1 MADEKSGP
9 VKPPVLD
16 LKARPAESKPASKP
30 DTAKPDMSKPDT
42 AKPDAAKPDK
52 PATASA
58 APKPAEPAKPA
69 ESVTKP
75 NAAPAAAAERPSP
88 VLAML
93 GGGVIGLAAAYGLAW
108 AGLWPA
114 PPTPAL
120 QPDPRIAQL
129 QVAIPELQTV
139 TQTTQS
145 ELAALNQRIGSLETA
160 APAAGDAA
168 QAPAVDLGAVEADI
182 AALTARV
189 EALGNAA
196 PAGSSDEDLAALRS
210 ELSGLSGRVDELG
223 ARLGTTEASLQ
234 TLNASVADTKA
245 ALAEQPADIG
255 AVLQLPLVLSG
266 FEAAFASGRPYETE
280 LAALRSAVPNV
291 VVPTAIANSA
301 TSGLPRADVIT
312 TRFAQV
318 VPDMLAVRPVKANAD
333 WQDTAADW
341 FRSVIALRPTGEVEG
356 DDPEA
361 VVARLE
367 AAIGR
372 RDFAA
377 AQTLLASLPAPMVTA
392 AADVPA
398 MVAAQAEA
406 SRFLDSLRAE
416 ALQGTSGT
424 IGATP

>member
-16 LKARPAESKPASKP
+16 LKARPAETKPASKP
-30 DTAKPDMSKPDT
+30 DTAKPDPSKSESP
-42 AKPDAAKPDK
+42 KPEK
-52 PATASA
+52 PAAASV
-58 APKPAEPAKPA
+58 APKPAEPAKPT
-69 ESVTKP
+69 ESAARVKVTP
-75 NAAPAAAAERPSP
+75 PAAVERPFP

-108 AGLWPA
+108 AGLWPS
-114 PPTPAL
+114 TPAAPL
-120 QPDPRIAQL
+120 PADPRLAQF
-129 QVAIPELQTV
+129 QAAIPELQTV
-139 TQTTQS
+139 TETTQS

-160 APAAGDAA
+160 APTASATAP
-168 QAPAVDLGAVEADI
+168 APAVDLGAVEAEI
-182 AALTARV
+182 AALAARV
-189 EALGNAA
+189 DALGSAA
-196 PAGSSDEDLAALRS
+196 PAGGSAEDLATLRS

-234 TLNASVADTKA
+234 TLGTSVADTKA
-245 ALAEQPADIG
+245 TLAQQPADIG

-291 VVPTAIANSA
+291 AMPTAIANGA
-301 TSGLPRADVIT
+301 TSGLPRADVIA

-318 VPDMLAVRPVKANAD
+318 VPDMLAVRPVKADAD

-341 FRSVIALRPTGEVEG
+341 FRSMIALRPTGEVEG

-377 AQTLLASLPAPMVTA
+377 AETLLASLPAPMVSA

-398 MVAAQAEA
+398 MIAAQAEA
-406 SRFLDSLRAE
+406 SRFLDGLRAE